1 MDSLQIGI
9 FLFITALIGF
19 LTYLGCRNAPA
30 GDRGSDKD
38 YFLANGGLS
47 WYFVAGS
54 ITLTNL
60 STDQLVGMNGN
71 QMLLLAWWE
80 LAAVVGLLVLAFVFL
95 PIYYRNNCTTTTELL
110 QRKYDNKHIRALISV
125 LFLLGNLFIFLPAIL
140 YGGSLF
146 LKSTTG
152 ADFSGLFGE
161 RLFTDLFVAIDPV
174 TQAVIPE
181 KSGVDATILLMSIAF
196 AIIGALYAIL
206 GGLRAVAISDTYSGV
221 LILSLALLVVFLA
234 MQAIGWDLSNVP
246 AERLDMLQGDTMV
259 LDGKVEENPIPW
271 HTLLT
276 GMIFIQIFY
285 WSTNQT
291 ITQRAMASP
300 TIAEARKGVLAAA
313 GIRLLIVPVIVVLP
327 GVVAYELYG
336 DVGDEAYGMIVGDL
350 LPPIL
355 SGAFAAAI
363 AAAVLTTFNS
373 ILNASAALYVCDI
386 HESYI
391 EEARNVPKLSLYVSV
406 VMTVLAITLVPIFAS
421 QESIINT
428 VQQLYG
434 LLSMPILSAF
444 IVGLVFR
451 NVSAWAAIIGVV
463 AGVFVYAVSSFELY
477 AWSPKLFGI
486 KLYNGLPLDE
496 GLGLALSGIHYIHYM
511 FVTLFVSIGVALL
524 ANLIVFGRK
533 ASLSF
538 RAT

>member
-1 MDSLQIGI
+1 MNMLQVGI
-9 FLFITALIGF
+9 FIFITAAIGF
-19 LTYLGCRNAPA
+19 LTYLSCRNAPA
-30 GDRGSDKD
+30 GDRGSDHD

-80 LAAVVGLLVLAFVFL
+80 LAAVVGLLILAFVFI

-110 QRKYDNKHIRALISV
+110 QRKYDNKHIRAVISV

-152 ADFSGLFGE
+152 ADFSGLLGE
-161 RLFTDLFVAIDPV
+161 RLFVGSPIEVDSTIFV
-174 TQAVIPE
+174 
-181 KSGVDATILLMSIAF
+181 MSVSF
-196 AIIGALYAIL
+196 AIVGALYAIL
-206 GGLRAVAISDTYSGV
+206 GGLRAVAVSDTYSGV
-221 LILSLALLVVFLA
+221 LILSLAILVVILA
-234 MQAIGWDLSNVP
+234 LNAINWDFSGIP
-246 AERLDMLQGDTMV
+246 AERMDMFIGSTLE
-259 LDGKVEENPIPW
+259 DGSETPIPW
-271 HTLLT
+271 HTLFT

-300 TIAEARKGVLAAA
+300 TVEEARKGILAAA

-327 GVVAYELYG
+327 GVVAYKLYG
-336 DVGDEAYGMIVGDL
+336 DVGDAAYGMIVGDI
-350 LPPIL
+350 LPPVL
-355 SGAFAAAI
+355 SGAFAAAL

-373 ILNASAALYVCDI
+373 ILNASAALYVCDV
-386 HESYI
+386 HESYVD
-391 EEARNVPKLSLYVSV
+391 EARDVPKLSMYVSI
-406 VMTVLAITLVPIFAS
+406 VMTVLAIALVPIFAS

-444 IVGLVFR
+444 IVGLAFR
-451 NVSAWAAIIGVV
+451 NVSAWAAIIGAVT
-463 AGVFVYAVSSFELY
+463 GVLVYAVFSFKLY
-477 AWSPKLFGI
+477 GLFGI
-486 KLYNGLPLDE
+486 SPEAGF
-496 GLGLALSGIHYIHYM
+496 GATLASVHYIHYM
-511 FVTLFVSIGVALL
+511 FVTLIVSIGTAL
-524 ANLIVFGRK
+524 ASNLIVFGRK
-533 ASLSF
+533 AEF
-538 RAT
+538 TIGRPEPAPAA